1 LEAEVDDRGRIALS
15 IGLGALLGGV
25 AGFLV
30 FTRRGRELR
39 EDFAPRLDELLT
51 EVDNLRTT
59 FDRARVA
66 VADGV
71 KSFNSLVSDE
81 SASSPAPGPRR
92 VG

>member
-1 LEAEVDDRGRIALS
+1 MDDRGRIALS

-30 FTRRGRELR
+30 FTRRGREIR
-39 EDFAPRLDELLT
+39 EELAPKLDELMN

-59 FDRARVA
+59 FDRARIA
-66 VADGV
+66 VADGM
-71 KSFNSLVSDE
+71 KTFNQLVADE
-81 SASSPAPGPRR
+81 PASAPGPGPRR